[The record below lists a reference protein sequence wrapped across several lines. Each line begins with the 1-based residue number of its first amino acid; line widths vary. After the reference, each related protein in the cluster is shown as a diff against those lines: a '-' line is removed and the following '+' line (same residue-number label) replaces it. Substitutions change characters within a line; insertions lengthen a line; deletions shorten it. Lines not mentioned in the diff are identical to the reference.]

1 MLEEEIVP
9 PIQPADFIDPVTSTQ
24 QAAQK
29 TSIEEQQRQN
39 IEVKMG
45 KNKYGQEVMVV
56 IADPIPVVIDLE
68 KDLVTKEKGK
78 KIK

>member
-9 PIQPADFIDPVTSTQ
+9 PIQSADFIDPFTSTQ

-29 TSIEEQQRQN
+29 TSIEDQQWQN
-39 IEVKMG
+39 IEVKMS

-56 IADPIPVVIDLE
+56 IAAPNLSWLIW
-68 KDLVTKEKGK
+68 KSSQ
-78 KIK
+78 

>member
-1 MLEEEIVP
+1 
-9 PIQPADFIDPVTSTQ
+9 
-24 QAAQK
+24 
-29 TSIEEQQRQN
+29 
-39 IEVKMG
+39 MG
-45 KNKYGQEVMVV
+45 KNKYDQEVMVV